1 MEDELHRI
9 EYENQQF
16 YISNNVID
24 NCLSTLKHE
33 TMYYPSRIGQLL
45 PEDHHSVDI
54 EPIAEL
60 AAYYKELYDL
70 LSRQVV
76 NQVEKPVTGKDA
88 EDYLFELL
96 RRESGEKTLDVTK
109 EISREYVIY
118 KVRMS
123 QVECRDF
130 FRPSRENIP
139 YLICRQIVRE
149 NSEATDRH
157 GCGIVAQPAEGGG
170 TQFIIT
176 MAKTHER
183 SS

>member
-1 MEDELHRI
+1 MGG
-9 EYENQQF
+9 
-16 YISNNVID
+16 
-24 NCLSTLKHE
+24 T
-33 TMYYPSRIGQLL
+33 P
-45 PEDHHSVDI
+45 
-54 EPIAEL
+54 
-60 AAYYKELYDL
+60 
-70 LSRQVV
+70 
-76 NQVEKPVTGKDA
+76 
-88 EDYLFELL
+88 FELL